1 MDNRKTFI
9 MDALRAFVAQRPG
22 FDPRNYDR
30 AGYRSDSRRVTQQRH
45 DFERLAQSV
54 ETLDEI
60 TADDLI
66 AAFPRAFSGRL
77 TLEMWAAED
86 NKYRTKL
93 DYCTG
98 QYWCTEYR
106 AAACAVLAS
115 ALWDCQRK
123 SMPKPCGYAVREWG
137 NRHTQWGPFAT
148 RAEGYA
154 ELKRLTRQHSHSG
167 ESWGT
172 VDEQYAHGSKAL
184 SAGDWLRA
192 SFRNWFGRGIQS
204 RWFN

>member
-1 MDNRKTFI
+1 MNDNRKTLI
-9 MDALRAFVAQRPG
+9 MEALRAFVAQRPG
-22 FDPRNYDR
+22 FDTGNYDR

-45 DFERLAQSV
+45 DFERLALSV

-60 TADDLI
+60 TADDLV

-77 TLEMWAAED
+77 SIEACPHGDSA
-86 NKYRTKL
+86 RTTCGDGHVWCGDCEPAPSALCPVCHGGNAHPLKPNEVRL

-123 SMPKPCGYAVREWG
+123 SLPINEHGKPYETYGPKPGG
-137 NRHTQWGPFAT
+137 G
-148 RAEGYA
+148 
-154 ELKRLTRQHSHSG
+154 LM
-167 ESWGT
+167 
-172 VDEQYAHGSKAL
+172 
-184 SAGDWLRA
+184 SAGDRLRN
-192 SFRNWFGRGIQS
+192 SFRNWYGRGIQS